1 MDESMELLEYI
12 YENTDMGI
20 KSTTKLIN
28 LLKEKEN
35 KIKSILEEQLKMYE
49 KYHKESKTLL
59 EKNKI
64 EPKSKGLMA
73 NLTADI
79 AMNIEVMKDNSDSKI
94 ADILTRGF
102 RIEKID
108 IEKRLNAL
116 KKESDKKIVSLAEEL
131 VKFNDN
137 SIEELKQY
145 L

>member
-12 YENTDMGI
+12 YENTEMGI
-20 KSTTKLIN
+20 KSTKKLIN

-35 KIKSILEEQLKMYE
+35 KIKSVLEDQLKMYE
-49 KYHKESKTLL
+49 KYYKESKVLL
-59 EKNKI
+59 EKNKV

-94 ADILTRGF
+94 ADILIRGF
-102 RIEKID
+102 TMGKID
-108 IEKRLNAL
+108 IEKRLHAL
-116 KKESDKKIVSLAEEL
+116 KDESDKKVVSLAEEL

-137 SIEELKQY
+137 SIEDLKSY